1 MDDMSYDYE
10 LAPLVAGDP
19 IAQVR
24 PRRARAFSSTDGE
37 SGWGEEILGLLE
49 GLRESQPWR
58 ARAACAGMP
67 ADFWFPPR
75 GATTKEAREVCS
87 TCPVKVPCREYA
99 LSRPEYLGTW
109 AGLSERARRQIRHD
123 QQREGDAA

>member
-19 IAQVR
+19 IAQVC

-37 SGWGEEILGLLE
+37 SGWGTEILGLLD

-58 ARAACAGMP
+58 AKAACAGMNP
-67 ADFWFPPR
+67 AFWFPER
-75 GATTKEAREVCS
+75 GERTKEARETCAG
-87 TCPVKVPCREYA
+87 CPVKVACADYA
-99 LSRPEYLGTW
+99 LSRPERLGTW
-109 AGLSERARRQIRHD
+109 GGLSERVRRDMRH